1 MPRDTPPL
9 LALSDYAAANA
20 REMYP
25 GQLGQGDQQ
34 DAARHMLAAATL
46 TRKYGPD
53 WAERLGRWH
62 EYKTS
67 PLAALKSLL
76 GLGQMPPDYDQDMH
90 NNALGI
96 ELAGRATS
104 QEQLLDLVNA
114 LAERARTQ
122 REAGSPW
129 VNKARGGLTQVKE
142 CACGH

>member
-1 MPRDTPPL
+1 
-9 LALSDYAAANA
+9 
-20 REMYP
+20 MYP
-25 GQLGQGDQQ
+25 GQRGQGDQQ

-46 TRKYGPD
+46 TRMYGPE

-67 PLAALKSLL
+67 PLAALKSML
-76 GLGQMPPDYDQDMH
+76 GLGEMPPDYDQDMH
-90 NNALGI
+90 NNALGV
-96 ELAGRATS
+96 ELAQRATS

-114 LAERARTQ
+114 LAERAQAQ
-122 REAGSPW
+122 REAGAPW